1 MKYFNV
7 IESIR
12 AIICSSFLGF
22 FMGGLYNSLST
33 LISCTRRLL
42 FVWITVLRSHSVSD
56 FKKSTVRNDG
66 KASAVRKNVYD
77 LIFFT
82 VFGVLYIFLCYLLL
96 DGVHRFYV
104 LIPLIV
110 VFIISKQTLG
120 IIFEKII
127 LFAYN
132 LLYPVAFLMLY
143 VLAFPLRKAYRLA
156 YKLFERPIKY
166 ALNLLKGIVSAIRIQ
181 KKQKQIFK
189 YFKSTPTIFSCFF
202 IIRQV
207 LCVIIE

>member
-33 LISCTRRLL
+33 LISCIRRLL
-42 FVWITVLRSHSVSD
+42 FVWITVLRSHSFSD

-82 VFGVLYIFLCYLLL
+82 VFGVLYIFLCYLTL

-132 LLYPVAFLMLY
+132 LLYRVAFLMLY
-143 VLAFPLRKAYRLA
+143 VLTFPLRKAYRLA

>member
-33 LISCTRRLL
+33 LISCIRRLL